1 MKRREYQEKF
11 MYNLLPKKEL
21 ETEVQDTLY
30 LFEEVNNLI
39 VKQYENI
46 QHISDE
52 LEQTKN
58 KVFDTEFKIEE
69 AQYEKIEMTNYK
81 CMLIGATLGSL
92 VVIYSP
98 YLAFGSVLL
107 GGWIGKNV
115 K

>member
-30 LFEEVNNLI
+30 LFEEVKNLI
-39 VKQYENI
+39 EKQDENI
-46 QHISDE
+46 KHISEE
-52 LEQTKN
+52 LEQTKT
-58 KVFDTEFKIEE
+58 KVFETEIKLEE
-69 AQYEKIEMTNYK
+69 TQYEKIETTNYK
-81 CMLIGATLGSL
+81 GMLIGATLGSL

-98 YLAFGSVLL
+98 YLAVGSVLL